1 MVNFAQNT
9 KQRVVLINNINLT
22 ESNKSDFIKLSQ
34 NYKNVIFL
42 TTFNSNQDIQNLSNK
57 EEVTDINNIYINGEE
72 YVKVR
77 GVSTLHNQV
86 TLTDGTIIQL
96 TLSDTGF
103 LCLDT
108 INNNPYFGVFYEFD
122 NTLSNYQ
129 NYNSGIFISL
139 SKFLNFADRNDIFNL
154 SEQQFRLGDKD
165 YNTYILI
172 HNSYLYTNYP
182 TDDNE
187 NISNWGEFK
196 DIKIIDSNI
205 ILDNTQDNTLD
216 SKVFL
221 EIPKIRIQNKFELNQ
236 SIFNNLTIRNKYYS
250 IYKID
255 KQYCGQFSIK
265 FDESIFNNIYNNSRQ

>member
-77 GVSTLHNQV
+77 GVSKLHNQV